1 MYRNIQRAGSQLRK
15 PTPYQFA
22 RMIEEA
28 SLNAWPAL
36 QQILHDGWILR
47 FANGYSR
54 RNNSVNAFYPGFWP
68 AETKIKHCEEIFS
81 ARQMSST
88 FRMTPFVHPFNLD
101 TLLETAGYEVVSPTS
116 VQVVDL
122 SALQRPSSQFEP
134 NWWDFPEDMWINT
147 YVHINRVSPDKHH
160 ALNEIL
166 THIPADT
173 SFLVLKFQER
183 MVACGLGVIAP
194 PYLGLFDIAT
204 DPAYRRQGIGR
215 ELVLWLARRARQ
227 RGAEIAY
234 LQVVADNVPALRL
247 YESLGFREIYQYWYR
262 VKAIKDSG

>member
-1 MYRNIQRAGSQLRK
+1 
-15 PTPYQFA
+15 
-22 RMIEEA
+22 
-28 SLNAWPAL
+28 
-36 QQILHDGWILR
+36 LHDGWILR

-81 ARQMSST
+81 ARQMIPT
-88 FRMTPFVHPFNLD
+88 FRMTPFVDPFNLD
-101 TLLETAGYEVVSPTS
+101 TLLEAAGYQVVSPTS

-122 SALQRPSSQFEP
+122 SMLQRPAGRFEP
-134 NWWDFPEDMWINT
+134 TWWDFPDDRWVDA
-147 YVHINRVSPDKHH
+147 YVRINRVSPEKHR

-173 SFLVLKFQER
+173 CYLALQVQQR
-183 MVACGLGVIAP
+183 TVACGLGVIDP
-194 PYLGLFDIAT
+194 PFLGLFDIVT

-215 ELVLWLARRARQ
+215 ELVLWLARRAR
-227 RGAEIAY
+227 RRAAEIAY

-262 VKAIKDSG
+262 VKAIKESG